1 MKIKIRNF
9 NDKTGSLPVNS
20 EIKVFKR
27 TGNTESLLD
36 IEDLTISST
45 FDGRIRQYTVN
56 IYVSDTT
63 SNPQ

>member
-1 MKIKIRNF
+1 MKVKITNF
-9 NDKTGSLPVNS
+9 NDKTNALPTNS

-27 TGNTESLLD
+27 EGNTESLLD
-36 IEDLTISST
+36 IEGLTISST
-45 FDGRIRQYTVN
+45 FDGRIRQYSVH